1 MPYAVCHAAEAEC
14 GGAHRSLQC
23 DFFISVSKCRVCYSR
38 ACFSASMRP
47 SKRGS
52 LQSPNPVK
60 HSMIYDPT
68 DVSPINGVPID
79 STAASHAVDDCFA
92 ILAPVPASSVVDND
106 ASDILNVVASGRGS
120 PPVASV
126 AVVPVPHSSP
136 NSNRDRFLQGFT
148 PARTCCNLDLCRAPA
163 GSKFNLSAI
172 CISVFPPSKNPDRRY
187 ITLADRTGS
196 VGVTVW
202 NENVAKFGN
211 HAVGQLVSLQKVV
224 IISHHGKKQ
233 LSMARDSVVT
243 TECDD
248 KHDVV
253 TWWKSLLLP
262 VPKSCGQ
269 VHDITDGSIIS
280 ISGVVGRVSHEI
292 KMVNGVERTITCV
305 HVVDFSGR
313 LDVKTWNHSPALFT
327 SFVDR
332 PVLIKRVKVS
342 SFAGT
347 KHCELLDGNAS
358 IFETSFDGMQEL
370 SKFWTT

>member
-1 MPYAVCHAAEAEC
+1 
-14 GGAHRSLQC
+14 
-23 DFFISVSKCRVCYSR
+23 
-38 ACFSASMRP
+38 MRP

-60 HSMIYDPT
+60 HSMIEDPI
-68 DVSPINGVPID
+68 DVSPINGVQID
-79 STAASHAVDDCFA
+79 FTVASHAVVDVLA
-92 ILAPVPASSVVDND
+92 ILAPVTASSVVDND
-106 ASDILNVVASGRGS
+106 ATDNFHIVASGRES
-120 PPVASV
+120 PPGASS

-172 CISVFPPSKNPDRRY
+172 CIAVFPASKNPDRRY
-187 ITLADRTGS
+187 VTLADSTGS

-211 HAVGQLVSLQKVV
+211 HAVGKLVSLQKVV

-269 VHDITDGSIIS
+269 VHDIADGSIIS

-313 LDVKTWNHSPALFT
+313 LDVKTWNHLPTLFT

-332 PVLIKRVKVS
+332 PVLIKRIKVS

-347 KHCELLDGNAS
+347 KHCELLDGDAS

-370 SKFWTT
+370 AKFWTA

>member
-1 MPYAVCHAAEAEC
+1 
-14 GGAHRSLQC
+14 
-23 DFFISVSKCRVCYSR
+23 
-38 ACFSASMRP
+38 MRP

-60 HSMIYDPT
+60 HSMIEDPI
-68 DVSPINGVPID
+68 DVSPINGVQID
-79 STAASHAVDDCFA
+79 FTVASHAVDDVLA
-92 ILAPVPASSVVDND
+92 ILAPVTASSVVDND
-106 ASDILNVVASGRGS
+106 ATDSLHVVASGRGS
-120 PPVASV
+120 PPAASA

-172 CISVFPPSKNPDRRY
+172 CIAVFPPSKNPDRRY
-187 ITLADRTGS
+187 VTLADSTGS

-211 HAVGQLVSLQKVV
+211 HAVGKLVSLQKVV

-269 VHDITDGSIIS
+269 VHDIADGSIIS

-313 LDVKTWNHSPALFT
+313 LDVKTWNHLPTLFT

-332 PVLIKRVKVS
+332 PVLIKRIKVS

-347 KHCELLDGNAS
+347 KHCELLDGDAS

-370 SKFWTT
+370 AKFWTA